1 MEKGN
6 YPTDLDSL
14 FRIIDEEIYCSE
26 DSKKPLIGI
35 TTYTKEGASCVANLY
50 VNSVIQAGG
59 TVAITRNLHV
69 TGGMDLGFP
78 RYKAHSPTDDSFSM
92 RPSPVTFKLALGLA
106 F

>member
-14 FRIIDEEIYCSE
+14 FRIIDEEICCSE

-50 VNSVIQAGG
+50 VNSVIKAGG
-59 TVAITRNLHV
+59 SPVLIPLCDDIALLSGIVARLDGLLL
-69 TGGMDLGFP
+69 TGGGDI
-78 RYKAHSPTDDSFSM
+78 SP
-92 RPSPVTFKLALGLA
+92 
-106 F
+106 